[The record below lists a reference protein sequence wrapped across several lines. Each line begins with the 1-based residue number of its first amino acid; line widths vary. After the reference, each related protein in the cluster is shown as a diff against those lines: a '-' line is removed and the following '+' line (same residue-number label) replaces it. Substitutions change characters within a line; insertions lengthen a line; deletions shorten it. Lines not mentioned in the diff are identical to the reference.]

1 MLFEVRKIVTIV
13 EEIFHDHSSGVN
25 GPIPATP
32 AIKGAVAAVVTNP
45 YVGQYVDDLS
55 PAVGELRA
63 LGERLGN
70 ILISHLGGDASK
82 IDGYGKGII
91 VGSAGEI
98 EHGAMWH
105 IPGGGGMRAA
115 LGKGTSI
122 VPSTK
127 KVAGMGARLDVP
139 ITHMDWSYVGSHYD
153 AIEVGVPDGPKPDE
167 MVVILAMGVGGRVHA
182 RLAGGFTLADRG
194 KPGVPA

>member
-1 MLFEVRKIVTIV
+1 MLFTIRKFLTVV
-13 EEIFHDHSSGVN
+13 EEIHHDL
-25 GPIPATP
+25 GPAPDHP
-32 AIKGAVAAVVTNP
+32 VLKGAVAAVITNP
-45 YVGQYVDDLS
+45 YVGRYVEDLS
-55 PAVGELRA
+55 PIGDDFTA
-63 LGERLGN
+63 LGQRMGDM
-70 ILISHLGGDASK
+70 LIRHLGGDAAA

-105 IPGGGGMRAA
+105 IPGGAGMRAA

-139 ITHMDWSYVGSHYD
+139 ITHLEWSYVGSHYD

-167 MVVILAMGVGGRVHA
+167 MVVILAMAVGGRVHA